1 MDLYNH
7 LLDINKNDFLTKNK
21 NILLTTNL
29 FDLNKINKLINK
41 TNFIV
46 DKTNF
51 IVDKSNFIINKVDI
65 ILTEWFKYDLLN
77 RSNNIISQFDNL
89 TLQTLNLIND
99 TKYTVKLYYKIGDKI
114 LNYIDNGIYILIILI
129 VVVITTQ
136 TVIVLMLCCIYKNNI
151 YKTKTNNVRM
161 INVK

>member
-7 LLDINKNDFLTKNK
+7 LLDINKNDFFTKNK
-21 NILLTTNL
+21 NIFLTTNS
-29 FDLNKINKLINK
+29 FDFNKINNLINK
-41 TNFIV
+41 TNFII
-46 DKTNF
+46 DK
-51 IVDKSNFIINKVDI
+51 VEI

-77 RSNNIISQFDNL
+77 RSNNIFSQFDNL

-114 LNYIDNGIYILIILI
+114 LNYIDNGMYILIILI
-129 VVVITTQ
+129 VVIITSQ
-136 TVIVLMLCCIYKNNI
+136 SIIILMLCCIYKNII

>member
-7 LLDINKNDFLTKNK
+7 LLDINKNDFFTKNK
-21 NILLTTNL
+21 NIFLTTNS

-46 DKTNF
+46 DK
-51 IVDKSNFIINKVDI
+51 SNFIINKVEI
-65 ILTEWFKYDLLN
+65 ILTEWFKYDFLN

-114 LNYIDNGIYILIILI
+114 LNYIDNGMYILIILI
-129 VVVITTQ
+129 VVIITTQ
-136 TVIVLMLCCIYKNNI
+136 TIIVLMLCCIYKNNI
-151 YKTKTNNVRM
+151 YKTNNVKM